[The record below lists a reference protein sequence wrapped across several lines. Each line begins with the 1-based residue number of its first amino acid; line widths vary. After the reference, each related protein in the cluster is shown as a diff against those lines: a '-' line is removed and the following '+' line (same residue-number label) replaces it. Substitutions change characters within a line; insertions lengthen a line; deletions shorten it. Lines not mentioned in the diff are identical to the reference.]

1 MWSEMVGDMSL
12 EDLLARIGACRIC
25 RDAPLSRPLPH
36 EPRPVVRVTPTA
48 RLLVASQAPGIKVHA
63 SGLPFDDRSGD
74 RLRAWM
80 GVDRETFYDTRRIAF
95 APMGFCFPGY
105 DATGAD
111 LPPRRECR
119 LAWHDRLFALLPQ
132 VEMVLT
138 LGVHA
143 QEYHLQRLGLS
154 ARRQPMAEV
163 VRGWRDYEQTS
174 PRVIPLPH
182 PSWRNTGW
190 LKKNPWFE
198 AELLPVLQADVRRLT

>member
-1 MWSEMVGDMSL
+1 MVGDMSL

-119 LAWHDRLFALLPQ
+119 LAWHDRLFALLPK

-138 LGVHA
+138 GGAHA

-154 ARRQPMAEV
+154 ARKQPMAEV

-198 AELLPVLQADVRRLT
+198 AELLPVLQTEVTRLT

>member
-1 MWSEMVGDMSL
+1 MVGDMSL

-119 LAWHDRLFALLPQ
+119 LAWHDRLFALLPK

-138 LGVHA
+138 VGAHA

-154 ARRQPMAEV
+154 ARKQPMAEV

-198 AELLPVLQADVRRLT
+198 AELLPVLQTEVTRLT

>member
-1 MWSEMVGDMSL
+1 MVGDMSL

-138 LGVHA
+138 VGAYA

-154 ARRQPMAEV
+154 ARKQPMAEV

-198 AELLPVLQADVRRLT
+198 AELLPVLQTEVTRLT

>member
-1 MWSEMVGDMSL
+1 MVGDMSL

-119 LAWHDRLFALLPQ
+119 LAWHDRLFALLPK

-138 LGVHA
+138 VGAHA

-154 ARRQPMAEV
+154 ARKQPMAEV
-163 VRGWRDYEQTS
+163 VRRWRDYEQTS

-198 AELLPVLQADVRRLT
+198 AELLPVLQTEVTRLT

>member
-1 MWSEMVGDMSL
+1 MVGDMSL

-138 LGVHA
+138 VGAHA

-198 AELLPVLQADVRRLT
+198 AELLPVLQTEVTRLT